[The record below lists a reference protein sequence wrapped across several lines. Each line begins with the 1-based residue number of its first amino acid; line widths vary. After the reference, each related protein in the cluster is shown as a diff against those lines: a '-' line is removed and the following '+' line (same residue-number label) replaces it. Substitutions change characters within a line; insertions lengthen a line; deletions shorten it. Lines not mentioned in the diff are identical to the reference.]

1 MWGRLVKGS
10 SPISMSPDAMSS
22 HFFDGSSPKRYEATL
37 KIRPEGI
44 SFETERGTLDWRYED
59 LIRLWDYRPGEH
71 LALTHGKH
79 QDSRLV
85 IEEADAISE
94 IGQHAPNLVNRSRER
109 LKSVRIAGALA
120 GGILLLVAA
129 IYFLV
134 PPIADRMAR
143 AMPWSFEA
151 KDAPELAQL
160 ERFIG
165 KTCTASRP
173 NQVLYDM
180 TDRLLAAANFPHP
193 ITVGVTNRK
202 TPNAF
207 TFPGG
212 KIVLLRGLID
222 KARTPNEVAAVIGH
236 EIGHVVNRDHTE
248 RWIRNN
254 VLSAATTMLF
264 GFNPTGSIGESLF
277 QSGLALSF
285 SREDER
291 DADAFAI
298 DLLNQLDLDP
308 SGGAA
313 FFKRL
318 SRSGGLGEILP
329 DYLNTHPES
338 EGRAEYFREHGT
350 GTKQALS
357 PADWLILK
365 QICVTTG

>member
-1 MWGRLVKGS
+1 
-10 SPISMSPDAMSS
+10 MSS
-22 HFFDGSSPKRYEATL
+22 HFFDGSSPKRYDVTL
-37 KIRPEGI
+37 EVWPEGI
-44 SFETERGTLDWRYED
+44 SFETERGALNWRYED
-59 LIRLWDYRPGEH
+59 LTRLWYYRPGED
-71 LALTHGKH
+71 LALTHRKH

-85 IEEADAISE
+85 IEEADAISS
-94 IGQHAPNLVNRSRER
+94 IRMHAPNLLNRGRER
-109 LKSVRIAGALA
+109 QRSVRIAAALA
-120 GGILLLVAA
+120 GGILVLVAA

-143 AMPWSFEA
+143 AMPWSFEE
-151 KDAPELAQL
+151 KDAPELVQL

-165 KTCTASRP
+165 TPCTAARP
-173 NQVLYDM
+173 NQVLQDM
-180 TDRLLAAANFPHP
+180 TGRLLAAAHFPHP
-193 ITVGVTNRK
+193 ITVSVTDRK
-202 TPNAF
+202 TANAF

-212 KIVLLRGLID
+212 RIVLLRGLID
-222 KARTPNEVAAVIGH
+222 KARTPNEIAAVIAH

-264 GFNPTGSIGESLF
+264 GFNPTGSVGESLF

-298 DLLNQLDLDP
+298 DLLNRLDLDP

-313 FFKRL
+313 FFERM
-318 SRSGGLGEILP
+318 SRSGGLGEILLG
-329 DYLNTHPES
+329 YLNTHPES
-338 EGRAEYFREHGT
+338 EGRAGYFREHGT

-365 QICVTTG
+365 QICVKTG